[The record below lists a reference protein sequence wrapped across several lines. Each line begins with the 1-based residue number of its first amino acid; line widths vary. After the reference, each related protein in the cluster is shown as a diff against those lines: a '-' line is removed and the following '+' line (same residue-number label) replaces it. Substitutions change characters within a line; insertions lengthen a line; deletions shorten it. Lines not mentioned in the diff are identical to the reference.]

1 MKLRGADWFYIV
13 ALLLFAAGLRFIG
26 IDFGQPNPEYS
37 QSTYPQQML
46 HEQTPLHPDEFLFIT
61 RPLRM
66 VLTGQLNPQFFE
78 NPSFLINLNFVTFF
92 LTDAGDGLT
101 HESRANLSGRSYAPF
116 HLYVIGRTYSA
127 LGGLLAVAAA
137 YALTLRT
144 AGRYAAATVGLL
156 VAVSFL
162 LVQHSHYA
170 TTSSLAA
177 GFATAA
183 LWAGSSSLYRQNKS
197 QRYLFLL
204 AGVFAGLA
212 AGNRYNAA
220 AVSLVVFCSGLVLL
234 YRNRSLWRLVFSG
247 WLLFPLTFIFTTPH
261 VIFDTQKF
269 LDDVRYISNQYL
281 FGQAGARVVSAETG
295 LLMEYQYLIVFGIG
309 IPAAVMILVGLV
321 DVWRK
326 RSKSLLGHNSP
337 LLVMLLILT
346 YLVPYSLVILR
357 TVRPNGADQ
366 LLVPVI
372 PAFAILA
379 GFGVGWLYRRWLA
392 HRRLFQAILVVGII
406 VFPLAVSVQLVR
418 QFSQPDTREI
428 VQQWVYRHLP
438 RGSRIYLSGPYNV
451 PLDAADYAVEQGFTY
466 EERSMDD
473 LLSEGFDYVIV
484 SDALLHNNNRFISGD
499 TASFITIIGNSP
511 NLLEIARIERPMWL
525 GYDWA
530 LHTASYW
537 HNPGLVIYCLTEQSC
552 IAVE

>member
-1 MKLRGADWFYIV
+1 MKLCGADWFYVV
-13 ALLLFAAGLRFIG
+13 ALLLFAAGLRFVG
-26 IDFGQPNPEYS
+26 IDFGQPDPEYS

-92 LTDAGDGLT
+92 LTDAGNGLT
-101 HESRANLSGRSYAPF
+101 HEARANLSGRSYAPF
-116 HLYVIGRTYSA
+116 HLYLIGRTYSA

-144 AGRYAAATVGLL
+144 AGRFAAATVGLL
-156 VAVSFL
+156 VAVSFP

-177 GFATAA
+177 GFATVA
-183 LWAGSSSLYRQNKS
+183 LWAGISSLYRQGKS

-204 AGVFAGLA
+204 AGIGAGLA

-220 AVSLVVFCSGLVLL
+220 VVSLVVFCAGLVLL
-234 YRNRSLWRLVFSG
+234 YRNREHWRTVFSG
-247 WLLFPLTFIFTTPH
+247 WLLFPLTFIVTTPH

-281 FGQAGARVVSAETG
+281 FGQAGARLVSPETG

-309 IPAAVMILVGLV
+309 IPAAIMILVGFV
-321 DVWRK
+321 DVWWS
-326 RSKSLLGHNSP
+326 RSKLLLRQNASLLA
-337 LLVMLLILT
+337 MLLILA

-366 LLVPVI
+366 LLVPAI

-379 GFGVGWLYRRWLA
+379 GSGIGWLYRQWLA
-392 HRRLFQAILVVGII
+392 NRRLLQVIVVVGII
-406 VFPLAVSVQLVR
+406 GFPLAASVQLVR
-418 QFSQPDTREI
+418 QFNQPDTREI
-428 VQQWVYRHLP
+428 VQRWVYQHLP
-438 RGSRIYLSGPYNV
+438 YGSRIYLSGPYNV
-451 PLDAADYAVEQGFTY
+451 PLDAADYRVEQGFTY
-466 EERSMDD
+466 DERSWGG

-484 SDALLHNNNRFISGD
+484 SDALLHNNNRFIPDD
-499 TASFITIIGNSP
+499 TASFVTVMGAI
-511 NLLEIARIERPMWL
+511 NLIEIARVERPVWL

-552 IAVE
+552 AAVE